1 MHRSDLDDERAS
13 LGERPPRPGYWVTF
27 ALLFAIQLLVAYLN
41 RRHLSEQGI
50 FEKSIMPVAQW
61 YMGGRMP
68 ATVTFPLWG
77 YPALIALVRSTT
89 LLLVVQAALGSAALA
104 LMHQELS
111 RRFVAHRRAVNVLIF
126 GALPWFTL
134 TSVKW
139 PIAVSHAFIIVA
151 VILLS
156 RAITARSARR
166 AALAGLVLG
175 VALNVRSEFILYPLM
190 IGGLALVLHLL
201 RRRDVLPWRQVAT
214 FGAVAWLCLIPW
226 GMWYRHW
233 TGTTRFVSSNG
244 GFVAL
249 MSLGQLPNNPW
260 AIVHND
266 WWTMSYM
273 RRHNMDHL
281 YPFGHEA
288 DMWFKRE
295 FNAKVKEHPIAY
307 AGKVLF
313 NVRSIYTGGFY
324 NGDPRTTPQQDT
336 ALDILKEKIKLK
348 IGVAPNHVEIRR
360 YTDLGVWN
368 TLRPS
373 AATLAGLAY
382 LIAAGIAGVLYIFAA
397 TAGVMVVRRAL
408 FTDPFFLLAGTV
420 IFYQWIVVIAAIQ
433 YQPRHVNTTY
443 PWLAV
448 FVCAL
453 WASLSVWW
461 NNRRLRRTPA
471 PVTPAA
477 TA

>member
-1 MHRSDLDDERAS
+1 MQGRTTGDERVT
-13 LGERPPRPGYWVTF
+13 LDEPDPRPRYRVTF
-27 ALLFAIQLLVAYLN
+27 LLLLAIQLVVDYLN

-50 FEKSIMPVAQW
+50 FQKSILPVAEW
-61 YMGGRMP
+61 YLGGRVP
-68 ATVTFPLWG
+68 STVTFPLWG
-77 YPALIALVRSTT
+77 YPAMIAVVRSNAM
-89 LLLVVQAALGSAALA
+89 LLIVQALLAATALA
-104 LMHQELS
+104 LVHRELS
-111 RRFVAHRRAVNVLIF
+111 RRFVAHQRAVNLLVF

-134 TSVKW
+134 QSVKW
-139 PIAVSHAFIIVA
+139 PTAVATSLIVIAM
-151 VILLS
+151 ILFG
-156 RAITARSARR
+156 RALIARSARR
-166 AALAGLVLG
+166 AALAGLALG
-175 VALNVRSEFILYPLM
+175 LALNVRSEFILFPLM
-190 IGGLALVLHLL
+190 IAGLAVLLHVLK
-201 RRRDVLPWRQVAT
+201 RRDLLPLRPVLA
-214 FGAVAWLCLIPW
+214 FGAVAWLCVIPW

-249 MSLGQLPNNPW
+249 MSLGQLPRNPW

-273 RRHNMDHL
+273 RRHNRDEH
-281 YPFGHEA
+281 PFSHSA
-288 DMWFKRE
+288 DMWFKDE
-295 FNAKVKEHPIAY
+295 FNRKVREHPGAY
-307 AGKVLF
+307 AAKMAF

-368 TLRPS
+368 TLKPS
-373 AATLAGLAY
+373 AATLAGLGY
-382 LIAAGIAGVLYIFAA
+382 LVVAAIAGILFIFAA
-397 TAGVMVVRRAL
+397 TAGAMVARRAI
-408 FTDPFFLLAGTV
+408 FEDPFFLLAGTV

-453 WASLSVWW
+453 WASLSLWW
-461 NNRRLRRTPA
+461 RSRRLRHASPA
-471 PVTPAA
+471 PVV